1 MRGVIR
7 PPISSFFDY
16 PKPSWRRIFLG
27 ILSKN
32 IEFWSN
38 LWAFLF
44 KFWFL
49 LILAPMATRDRTV
62 KFRNS
67 RDAVESVRA
76 SLPSSSS
83 SSSSSAAAA
92 ASGGLDIW
100 KASASLL
107 GPNRSFYTP
116 FSTEEPGPSRSR
128 YAYPFLSWT
137 FKGFRFLI
145 RTKRFLNYCPFRF
158 HPNSQY
164 WG

>member
-7 PPISSFFDY
+7 PPIASFFDY
-16 PKPSWRRIFLG
+16 PKPSWRWIFLG

-32 IEFWSN
+32 CEFRSN
-38 LWAFLF
+38 LWAFRF

-62 KFRNS
+62 KFRNR

-76 SLPSSSS
+76 SLPSSS
-83 SSSSSAAAA
+83 AAA
-92 ASGGLDIW
+92 ASDGPDIG

-128 YAYPFLSWT
+128 YAYPFLSWS